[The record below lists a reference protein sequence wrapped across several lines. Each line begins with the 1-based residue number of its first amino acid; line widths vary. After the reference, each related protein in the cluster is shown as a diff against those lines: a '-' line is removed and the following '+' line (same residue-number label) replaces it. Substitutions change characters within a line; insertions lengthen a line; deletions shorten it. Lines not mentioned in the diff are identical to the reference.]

1 MQPQNPHT
9 PQYGAPP
16 PSDPPPYAAP
26 PPSDPPPYAA
36 PPPSDAPPYAAAT
49 PGGPPPYAAPAPYLM
64 ENDAARAARQRKGNR
79 DIGFGIVWL
88 TLGVVVTGVTLASDS
103 SIVLVAW
110 GPALYGLYLVI
121 RGAMAVSRSRR

>member
-26 PPSDPPPYAA
+26 PPGV
-36 PPPSDAPPYAAAT
+36 AAAY
-49 PGGPPPYAAPAPYLM
+49 GGPPPYAAPAPYLM